1 MVNNLENGGLQ
12 RLCDFEGYSKIQNG
26 YFYNKNSGTFHN
38 GNGTLQA
45 LTTEKVSI
53 LSNFSKKDIVEFERV
68 CKLNLIDG
76 MEVEPFIEMVHVRD
90 SKGISK
96 RVNAFDFK
104 FPYRDYSSYVK
115 SYEFYEDIV
124 DGYGGKYTP
133 VIGLK
138 PTNFELKW
146 VADLHSLPTDILGV
160 ALYDV
165 IMGGI
170 PQYTVKLPFLKPSLS
185 DYERFDDCG
194 NKVGDHVM
202 IPFYPMLDLGDGRYL
217 YPQNSE
223 QNPTYTYPENKMTQL
238 KDEYGNP
245 ALVKWPR
252 FRCRH
257 GYHARILDYGG
268 TCTTQLFIE
277 ERWNGDNGLEFYE
290 YDVLASTIKKYNT
303 THDIAVAV
311 LAANGVGALTNNGF
325 KPIPSYRNKDN
336 QARYKEHIE
345 KIMNKYFSLK

>member
-1 MVNNLENGGLQ
+1 MVNNLENGGLK

-53 LSNFSKKDIVEFERV
+53 LSNFSKKDIAEFEDI
-68 CKLNLIDG
+68 CKHNLIDG

-90 SKGISK
+90 SKGNQK

-104 FPYRDYSSYVK
+104 FPYREYSSYVK
-115 SYEFYEDIV
+115 NYEFYEDKKGACFGDYRPI
-124 DGYGGKYTP
+124 
-133 VIGLK
+133 IGLK

-146 VADLHSLPTDILGV
+146 VCDIDGLPTDILGV

-165 IMGGI
+165 IMDGI

-185 DYERFDDCG
+185 DYERFYDRGSNPDDYLA
-194 NKVGDHVM
+194 
-202 IPFYPMLDLGDGRYL
+202 PFYPMLELGDGRYL
-217 YPQNSE
+217 FMKDSFGFGYSMVQYTGAFDEPVLAR
-223 QNPTYTYPENKMTQL
+223 TYRDGYKPCILNK
-238 KDEYGNP
+238 
-245 ALVKWPR
+245 
-252 FRCRH
+252 
-257 GYHARILDYGG
+257 G
-268 TCTTQLFIE
+268 TTLSQQPLIDDRWGIE
-277 ERWNGDNGLEFYE
+277 KTMWHIE
-290 YDVLASTIKKYNT
+290 YDVLGSTIKKYNT

-311 LAANGVGALTNNGF
+311 LAANGVGTLTSDGF
-325 KPIPSYRNKDN
+325 KPIPSYRDNKAN
-336 QARYKEHIE
+336 QIHYKKHIE